1 MDGPSLFTGAEGDD
15 GTFVPFTDILFNV
28 LLGFTMMVFVAF
40 ALIRPD
46 AKSGI
51 IDTNAEFIITTTWP
65 DDNDDDIDTYVQ
77 DPTGNVVWYHSMQK
91 GFVTLD
97 RDDRGNYLDEVT
109 VNGVTHHIAL
119 NQETVTIRG
128 ILPGDYAINVYHF
141 TNPSAAAVP
150 VTVKVEKINPKL
162 SVVYYDTLVLDHKG
176 DEKTVVRFSLDK
188 DGTVSGIN
196 TVPVSLIQAVRK

>member
-1 MDGPSLFTGAEGDD
+1 MDGPSLFTGADSDD

-97 RDDRGNYLDEVT
+97 RDVVHPRHTHVEAGREVAVEPCLGDGARCAVEVRLGAVVADAATAASVHRDREPQLLG
-109 VNGVTHHIAL
+109 
-119 NQETVTIRG
+119 
-128 ILPGDYAINVYHF
+128 
-141 TNPSAAAVP
+141 PS
-150 VTVKVEKINPKL
+150 L
-162 SVVYYDTLVLDHKG
+162 
-176 DEKTVVRFSLDK
+176 
-188 DGTVSGIN
+188 
-196 TVPVSLIQAVRK
+196 